1 MRDAKRRFMVA
12 TVLVLVVGAA
22 ARAEAGLI
30 IAQAVGSP
38 SPTTAPVPTPVINGD
53 FTIAQP
59 TVVSGND
66 VVGDGI
72 NEGTTWTLDFN
83 PGYASFDATT
93 PLTSALL
100 TLTLTPGEAFVS
112 SDTFAIA
119 TLPSINAPAVQGV
132 SVGSTQTVQVQ
143 LLDYY
148 TSSQILTRLT
158 ALSGHL
164 DFVYQDDA
172 VVSLS
177 RLELQT
183 VPEPSTLISAD
194 TAALLGLGYGGRGR
208 KRATV

>member
-1 MRDAKRRFMVA
+1 
-12 TVLVLVVGAA
+12 
-22 ARAEAGLI
+22 
-30 IAQAVGSP
+30 VGSP
-38 SPTTAPVPTPVINGD
+38 SPTTVPVPTPVINGD

-59 TVVSGND
+59 TVVAGNN

-83 PGYASFDATT
+83 PGYASFDTTT

-119 TLPSINAPAVQGV
+119 TLPSINDPAVQGL

-164 DFVYQDDA
+164 DFIYQDDA
-172 VVSLS
+172 VVSFS
-177 RLELQT
+177 RLELQA
-183 VPEPSTLISAD
+183 VPEPSTLASAGIGGLIGCGVACRRLRR
-194 TAALLGLGYGGRGR
+194 AA
-208 KRATV
+208 